1 MFADEAAF
9 CLLPTVVKTW
19 ARVGQTPVL
28 RTPTTHEHLS
38 VASAI
43 TMDGRLITQI
53 REHAFKGED
62 VVRFLKHLLRQIPG
76 KIVLLWDGATIHR
89 CKAVKQFLSEG
100 AAERLRLIR
109 LPAYAPELNPDEG
122 VWRWTKRQ
130 LGNVCCPNKAE
141 LKNEVRRVF
150 RKLRRRPEIIQ
161 ACFDEAGLPI

>member
-1 MFADEAAF
+1 VFVDEAGF
-9 CLLPTVVKTW
+9 RLLPTVVRTW
-19 ARVGQTPVL
+19 ARIGQAPVL

-43 TMDGRLITQI
+43 TMDGRLVTQI
-53 REHAFKGED
+53 REAAFKGED
-62 VVRFLKHLLRQIPG
+62 IVSFLKHLLRQIPG
-76 KIVLLWDGATIHR
+76 KIVLLWDGATIHH
-89 CKAVKQFLSEG
+89 CQAVKAFLSAG

-141 LKNEVRRVF
+141 LKREVRRVIQ
-150 RKLRRRPEIIQ
+150 KLRRRPEIIQ
-161 ACFDEAGLPI
+161 ACFDKAGLPI